1 MLYNPLLTI
10 KSIESKNYIEK
21 LFQNWISLIPKM
33 KKSEQRR
40 TLMAFTS
47 ILLIEPQ
54 NLNSVIVANMSMILK
69 QIVKLV
75 EEVEKTYSKLKQK
88 EEEVEEESN
97 DEEENEEKRDQIL
110 TSYFQKAHKSMN
122 NNDDDFLDEEDE
134 DDEEWDEFSDLKGIT
149 VVDKQDEILFIKEV
163 FTHLSSNKASYY
175 NELMSLLDCDS
186 KVILETSIIN
196 AEKRAKDK
204 IK

>member
-1 MLYNPLLTI
+1 
-10 KSIESKNYIEK
+10 
-21 LFQNWISLIPKM
+21 M

-47 ILLIEPQ
+47 ILLIDPQ

-69 QIVKLV
+69 QIVILV
-75 EEVEKTYSKLKQK
+75 DEVEKTYAKKNPI
-88 EEEVEEESN
+88 EEDDEEQSI

-110 TSYFQKAHKSMN
+110 TSYFQKAQKSMNN
-122 NNDDDFLDEEDE
+122 NNDDDFLEEEDE

-149 VVDKQDEILFIKEV
+149 IVDKQDEILFLKEV
-163 FTHLSSNKASYY
+163 FTILSTNNSSYY
-175 NELMSLLDCDS
+175 NQLMTLLDGDS
-186 KVILETSIIN
+186 KVILETSIVN

-204 IK
+204 SK